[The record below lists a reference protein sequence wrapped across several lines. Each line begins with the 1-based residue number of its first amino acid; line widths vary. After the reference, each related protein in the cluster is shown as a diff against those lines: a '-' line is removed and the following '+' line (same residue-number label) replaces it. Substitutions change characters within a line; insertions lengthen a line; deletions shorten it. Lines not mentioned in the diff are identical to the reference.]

1 MEETK
6 ENKVY
11 RLTHEL
17 EQTKKEKKAHV
28 KAYNEEIKRINAEI
42 LELID

>member
-11 RLTHEL
+11 RLTQEL

-28 KAYNEEIKRINAEI
+28 KAYNEEIKRISEEI
-42 LELID
+42 VELLA